1 MAIDKTKLL
10 DPIDLELQ
18 SKYREQG
25 ITYISNNNS
34 VVKRDDSGNIILNEG
49 KQNPLLVIQPVNAK
63 IINSSVTKVIDTQFN
78 YFKFPVRVIQSP
90 IDLDLDVEFGTD
102 MAYARYK
109 PTENIRLEDPLG
121 PEVSAAIRPVEL
133 PFDRVVRGNIQEN
146 LNRYTI
152 NEEIKNSGIN
162 LRFNIKIQHR
172 FDSTQSQS
180 GVSYFYISKEGPDSE
195 LQKDYLGPFANT
207 SATYPDRFGSIGQ
220 YQVQTL
226 NINRVIENSEFE
238 IGDTFFISAIGD
250 PFSEFNF
257 HTVNSAQSYWI
268 ISDADKNVD
277 GWNQE
282 VE

>member
-207 SATYPDRFGSIGQ
+207 SATYPDRFGSIGH